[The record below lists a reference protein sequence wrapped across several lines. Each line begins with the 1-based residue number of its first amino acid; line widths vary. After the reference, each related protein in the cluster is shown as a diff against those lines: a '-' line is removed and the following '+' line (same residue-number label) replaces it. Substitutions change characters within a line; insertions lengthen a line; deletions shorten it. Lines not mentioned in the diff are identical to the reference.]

1 MLDRGGV
8 AVDAGLD
15 PRSAHFARC
24 VRSLL
29 AGDGYR
35 TSGVDGG
42 KRRRHRRAE
51 GGHTSVNLQAFAG
64 ARPNGQDSRGWRAQ
78 RFSERFWACWV
89 LAGLALAIVLLVVGW
104 RSGAVSFL
112 VTLFGV
118 DRVPVAPDVLL
129 RLARGAPCSHHG
141 AGDDISRRG
150 RGSDRWWPA
159 PTLSDQVFAGAKRDR
174 IRASLEGLPSG
185 AVQLTREGLEWR
197 PDPIPRR
204 WGVRPLSVPWSSVR
218 GTQVSEHGFLRL
230 ILVDG
235 STVDVAIN
243 RLDRVRAALRTLGIP
258 SDD

>member
-112 VTLFGV
+112 VTLFGLTV
-118 DRVPVAPDVLL
+118 FLLLLMYFYGWREAHLARTTAPGTIFRGAAAVPIDGGLPRRSRTKSSREQSETESELRWRGSRAGRFNSLARVSSGGLTRYPDVGVSG
-129 RLARGAPCSHHG
+129 RSRSPGPRCGARKYRST
-141 AGDDISRRG
+141 
-150 RGSDRWWPA
+150 GSY
-159 PTLSDQVFAGAKRDR
+159 G
-174 IRASLEGLPSG
+174 
-185 AVQLTREGLEWR
+185 
-197 PDPIPRR
+197 
-204 WGVRPLSVPWSSVR
+204 
-218 GTQVSEHGFLRL
+218 
-230 ILVDG
+230 
-235 STVDVAIN
+235 
-243 RLDRVRAALRTLGIP
+243 
-258 SDD
+258 